1 MLELTQ
7 SIHVLA
13 GVFILA
19 ALAIL
24 LVFGIRGLRWPKAPR
39 PNDRRADPHYA
50 HLLRKMPF

>member
-13 GVFILA
+13 GAFILA

-39 PNDRRADPHYA
+39 SNDRRADPHYA